1 MTFEDNGNF
10 RPEQRPYSG
19 GQNGGG
25 NRDNDFGAWLLIGI
39 MFLVA
44 WPVGLI
50 LLIKK
55 LSDNPQRTRKV
66 VSDTA
71 EHLRSKAQE
80 MRQEQQTRK
89 TQAGKQSAVKKVTQT
104 PQLSDKG
111 AKVMKIIGIVLAALG
126 GVALLGVA
134 ENWLGYAIEYNEWWY
149 FLRQMFYPTGLLAG
163 GLALLIGGGVM
174 KKRMRRFSKYLA
186 CAGTRDVIPLSH
198 LMKAA
203 SVRESKAERDLEL
216 MIEKGMWGPTAYLD
230 RGNDILFRS
239 QKAADDYFAA
249 KQTAAQKQTAA
260 AAEEAAP
267 QEKEGYESML
277 QAIRRANDR
286 IDDPVLTAKIH
297 RLEAITGQIFK
308 VIREEPAKKNKA
320 NTFLNYYLPTTQ
332 KLLDSYA
339 EFEAAGVEGENLRQ
353 AKSRIESTMDAIVKG
368 FEHQLDELYK
378 ADAMDVDSDIR
389 VMETMLHRDT
399 ASAERDFGLGGTSAA
414 QAEEEP

>member
-71 EHLRSKAQE
+71 EHLRSRAQE

-186 CAGTRDVIPLSH
+186 
-198 LMKAA
+198 
-203 SVRESKAERDLEL
+203 
-216 MIEKGMWGPTAYLD
+216 
-230 RGNDILFRS
+230 
-239 QKAADDYFAA
+239 
-249 KQTAAQKQTAA
+249 
-260 AAEEAAP
+260 
-267 QEKEGYESML
+267 
-277 QAIRRANDR
+277 
-286 IDDPVLTAKIH
+286 
-297 RLEAITGQIFK
+297 
-308 VIREEPAKKNKA
+308 
-320 NTFLNYYLPTTQ
+320 
-332 KLLDSYA
+332 
-339 EFEAAGVEGENLRQ
+339 
-353 AKSRIESTMDAIVKG
+353 
-368 FEHQLDELYK
+368 
-378 ADAMDVDSDIR
+378 
-389 VMETMLHRDT
+389 
-399 ASAERDFGLGGTSAA
+399 
-414 QAEEEP
+414 